1 MDRRTLLKLLGGI
14 AALPALGKAI
24 KGTGIKAIKAAGK
37 VLPKVQGMPEWFT
50 PLVNKIMK
58 EGVDISP
65 KASRV
70 EDMTTV
76 KKLEIPS
83 ETGKPEVITLTE
95 NKITGEITIEANVSG
110 GVADSPFEL
119 NYRPPKSDINL
130 ETGKEIKY
138 PGDFQV
144 IENRPRPTREPGDYE
159 FDYDNFD
166 INDAYSDVE
175 KLEKIATGKIKDVKK
190 IEQRAKGREMIN
202 QSPYEDIMNR
212 YSDPI
217 ELDDVDFADGGL
229 ASFINGGKVKKKK
242 ISKDEPEDEYG
253 DPQTGE
259 KRIPL
264 MQGIR
269 RGYDFENT
277 MPNIYNSPRLSQVDL
292 ADGGVASMFRERPGY
307 QEGGF
312 TDYLSNPLYQSF
324 LQSPFYQPGPSAQV
338 ITPITLPSGQ
348 ILNLPNAG
356 VADQFK
362 RYLDITPQQRPDDL
376 GLPGQENLREE
387 TLEEAMNRGEKFF
400 DPIGGFQVNPLTGG
414 RMGTGIDPNFITQR
428 AMQAE
433 QDAAARTKP
442 YVSSNQMYMP
452 GVTRSTVI
460 SSPYQTMKQDLLMR
474 QGTVQTGGTPRSAS
488 EGSSGINPLF
498 AINRLIQAEQDAAA
512 RVAPRMTMAYGGLT
526 NTVPPA
532 MGPDSQGVESLFRR
546 RYN

>member
-1 MDRRTLLKLLGGI
+1 MDRRTLLKIMGGI

-37 VLPKVQGMPEWFT
+37 VLPKVSGMPDWFA

-130 ETGKEIKY
+130 ETGKEIKS

-217 ELDDVDFADGGL
+217 ELDDVDFADGGI
-229 ASFINGGKVKKKK
+229 ASFAN
-242 ISKDEPEDEYG
+242 
-253 DPQTGE
+253 
-259 KRIPL
+259 
-264 MQGIR
+264 
-269 RGYDFENT
+269 
-277 MPNIYNSPRLSQVDL
+277 
-292 ADGGVASMFRERPGY
+292 
-307 QEGGF
+307 
-312 TDYLSNPLYQSF
+312 
-324 LQSPFYQPGPSAQV
+324 
-338 ITPITLPSGQ
+338 
-348 ILNLPNAG
+348 
-356 VADQFK
+356 
-362 RYLDITPQQRPDDL
+362 
-376 GLPGQENLREE
+376 
-387 TLEEAMNRGEKFF
+387 
-400 DPIGGFQVNPLTGG
+400 
-414 RMGTGIDPNFITQR
+414 
-428 AMQAE
+428 
-433 QDAAARTKP
+433 
-442 YVSSNQMYMP
+442 
-452 GVTRSTVI
+452 
-460 SSPYQTMKQDLLMR
+460 
-474 QGTVQTGGTPRSAS
+474 
-488 EGSSGINPLF
+488 
-498 AINRLIQAEQDAAA
+498 
-512 RVAPRMTMAYGGLT
+512 GGLT
-526 NTVPPA
+526 KTVPPA
-532 MGPDSQGVESLFRR
+532 MGPDSQGVETLFRR
-546 RYN
+546 RYS